1 MVKETSKHFH
11 RSLIFRELHHTKK
24 NQKQQKKKKKR
35 KGDNSME
42 NGQRIQRGNSQKRF
56 KQPKNIQKD
65 AHLDQ

>member
-24 NQKQQKKKKKR
+24 KTETKKKKKR